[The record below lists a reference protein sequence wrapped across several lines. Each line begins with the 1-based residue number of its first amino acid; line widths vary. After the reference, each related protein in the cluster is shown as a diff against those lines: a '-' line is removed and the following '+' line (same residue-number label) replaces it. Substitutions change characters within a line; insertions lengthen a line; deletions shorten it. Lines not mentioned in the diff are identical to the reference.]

1 MKHVSAY
8 VICLLDLYDNDFETS
23 DSLMAW
29 FMTPKTYILLTDVYS
44 IGCAFWII
52 KNIDCSS
59 VLFLLMLMYLC
70 SEFKV

>member
-8 VICLLDLYDNDFETS
+8 IICLLDLYDKAIETS

-29 FMTPKTYILLTDVYS
+29 FVIPKTFMLLTDVYS
-44 IGCAFWII
+44 IGCASWIL

-59 VLFLLMLMYLC
+59 MLFC
-70 SEFKV
+70 

>member
-8 VICLLDLYDNDFETS
+8 AICVLDLYDNAFKTS
-23 DSLMAW
+23 DSLTAW
-29 FMTPKTYILLTDVYS
+29 FMIPKNFILLTDVYS
-44 IGCAFWII
+44 IGCASWII

-59 VLFLLMLMYLC
+59 MLFLLRLMYLC